1 MTRTTTISFEVSER
15 AARTELPPNL
25 WTDFVVD
32 GHRIFIRT
40 QRPVPLLGALCASA
54 IDKGVELQD
63 IEVVPLGSLTRT
75 SAPPPGRSMSSKRPP
90 AAWTRSAHEASP
102 T

>member
-1 MTRTTTISFEVSER
+1 MAHTTTVSFELSER
-15 AARTELPPNL
+15 SARTELPATL

-32 GHRIFIRT
+32 GRRIFIRT

-54 IDKGVELQD
+54 LDKGVELHE
-63 IEVVPLGSLTRT
+63 IEVTAAGSRTRT
-75 SAPPPGRSMSSKRPP
+75 SVPPPGRSKRSKRPP
-90 AAWTRSAHEASP
+90 AAWTRSAQDASP

>member
-1 MTRTTTISFEVSER
+1 MTQATTISFDLSEGASR
-15 AARTELPPNL
+15 AELPTNL

-40 QRPVPLLGALCASA
+40 RRPVALLGALCASA
-54 IDKGVELQD
+54 IDKGLELQD
-63 IEVVPLGSLTRT
+63 IEVAPVGSLTRT
-75 SAPPPGRSMSSKRPP
+75 SVPPPGRSTSSRRPP